1 MALAISSFLEMWD
14 CIPQCLYSV
23 TSALGEIICTDVR
36 PLGESVLIQVLF
48 SALYTKLL
56 ETAANNASVDDA
68 KPSDSQPPTPGS
80 MSKSAICT
88 MLAEASCSIDED
100 CKHTEAINALI
111 KQARERQKSGEDTF
125 DLSDDTLLDG
135 QMSQVYIYLLFF
147 FTYWRKLA
155 QNPPSV

>member
-56 ETAANNASVDDA
+56 ETAANYASVDDA
-68 KPSDSQPPTPGS
+68 KPSDSQPPTPSS

-125 DLSDDTLLDG
+125 DLTDDTLLDG
-135 QMSQVYIYLLFF
+135 QMYQVFKYLLFF
-147 FTYWRKLA
+147 FTYW
-155 QNPPSV
+155 